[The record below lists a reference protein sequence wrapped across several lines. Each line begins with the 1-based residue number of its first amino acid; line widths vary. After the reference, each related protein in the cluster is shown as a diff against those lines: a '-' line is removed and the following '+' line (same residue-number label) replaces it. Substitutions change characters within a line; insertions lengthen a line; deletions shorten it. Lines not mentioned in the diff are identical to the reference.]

1 MDDRESA
8 SLADDDVSN
17 LNAHDVDEESRLAS
31 DFQFL
36 SRKVSPFLQ
45 MKGRSQ
51 TKLHERALA
60 LSNTLFIRI
69 LKIASQGRIDP
80 ADRFKQKTE
89 TFPFDI
95 IWSQLQQTQSRRM
108 CKFLV
113 RSEKFSFGS

>member
-60 LSNTLFIRI
+60 LSDFENCF
-69 LKIASQGRIDP
+69 
-80 ADRFKQKTE
+80 
-89 TFPFDI
+89 
-95 IWSQLQQTQSRRM
+95 SR
-108 CKFLV
+108 
-113 RSEKFSFGS
+113 EN